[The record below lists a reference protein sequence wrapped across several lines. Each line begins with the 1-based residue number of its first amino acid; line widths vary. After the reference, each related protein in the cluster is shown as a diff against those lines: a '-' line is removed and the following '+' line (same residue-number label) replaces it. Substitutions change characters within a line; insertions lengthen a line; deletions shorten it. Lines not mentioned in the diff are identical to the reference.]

1 MLQNLWYTNA
11 HVLRGFSFFVI
22 YKKVTSEIAG
32 YVYIEKA
39 LKPTGK
45 SNRTTT
51 AGSDFVAIFKGR
63 IHYTLFTLPSL
74 KAGRV

>member
-1 MLQNLWYTNA
+1 MLKNFIWYTNA

-39 LKPTGK
+39 LKPIGE

-63 IHYTLFTLPSL
+63 IQYITRSLPSL
-74 KAGRV
+74 H